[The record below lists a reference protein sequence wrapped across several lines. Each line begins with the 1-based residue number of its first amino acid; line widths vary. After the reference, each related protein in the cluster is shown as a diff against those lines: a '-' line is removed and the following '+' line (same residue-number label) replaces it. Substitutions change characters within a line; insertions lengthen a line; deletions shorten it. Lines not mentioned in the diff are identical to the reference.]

1 MHALLPVEHQR
12 RLMEFAT
19 FPYLT
24 AILLS
29 CVIGLLAI
37 LFIPDENPQA
47 VKWVSAVF
55 SGLTLL
61 FSVII
66 FLAYDKTSGGL
77 QFVEKIAWVPSMGIQ
92 YFNAVDG
99 FSLPMLL
106 LTGIVFF
113 TGVLTMWELKN
124 RVKEFFA
131 FYFLLV
137 TGVFGLFMSLDL
149 FFIFIWYDVSLF
161 PMYPLIAVWGSTRK
175 EYGAMKL
182 TLYLLAGSAL
192 ILPAIIFLHVQ
203 AGAAT
208 YDITTLMQPGTFSA
222 SDQKLAF
229 FLLYIGFGILA
240 AVWPFH
246 TWSPVGH
253 VAAPTAVSMVHA
265 GVLMKIGAFG
275 VLRIGMFL
283 CPEGWKF
290 WAPLMAT
297 VAVIGIV
304 YGAFVALSQTD
315 LKFVVGYSSVSHMG
329 IVGLGLATLTVDGL
343 SGAVFQMFAHGIMTA
358 LFFSAIGY
366 IYERT
371 HTRMI
376 PELGGLSRI
385 MPVASGYFILAALT
399 SIGVP
404 CLASFWGEL
413 MVFISAFQVY
423 PVAGVFAVG
432 GLVISALFI
441 LRVVQKAFYGPLNEK
456 FAHLSDVSFGL
467 GLPRMILVAVIV
479 LFGLFP
485 RILFDVI
492 DTAAVPFIRG
502 LP

>member
-1 MHALLPVEHQR
+1 
-12 RLMEFAT
+12 MEFSG

-24 AILLS
+24 AILFS
-29 CVIGLLAI
+29 CVTGLLAI
-37 LFIPDENPQA
+37 LWVPDENQKA

-55 SGLTLL
+55 SGLTLV
-61 FSVII
+61 FAVAV
-66 FLAYDKTSGGL
+66 FAQYDTARGGL
-77 QFVEKIAWVPSMGIQ
+77 QFVERAAWVPSLGVQ
-92 YFNAVDG
+92 YLNAVDG
-99 FSLPMLL
+99 FSLPMVL

-113 TGVLTMWELKN
+113 TGVLTMWELEH

-161 PMYPLIAVWGSTRK
+161 PMYPLIAIWGSTRK

-203 AGAAT
+203 AGAST
-208 YDITTLMQPGTFSA
+208 YDITALMRPGTFSA
-222 SDQKLAF
+222 ADQKFAF
-229 FLLYIGFGILA
+229 LLLYIGFGILA

-275 VLRIGMFL
+275 VLRVGMFL
-283 CPEGWKF
+283 CPEGWQF

-304 YGAFVALSQTD
+304 YGALVALSQTD
-315 LKFVVGYSSVSHMG
+315 LKYVVGYSSVSHMG
-329 IVGLGLATLTVDGL
+329 IVGLGLSTLTVDGL
-343 SGAVFQMFAHGIMTA
+343 SGAVFQMFAHGVMTA

-371 HTRMI
+371 HTKMI

-399 SIGVP
+399 AVGVP

-413 MVFISAFQVY
+413 MVFIAAFKVY
-423 PVAGVFAVG
+423 PVGGVCAVG
-432 GLVISALFI
+432 GLVLSALFM
-441 LRVVQKAFYGPLNEK
+441 LRVVQRAFYGPKNEK

-467 GLPRMILVAVIV
+467 GLPRLILAAVIV
-479 LFGLFP
+479 LFGLLP
-485 RILFDVI
+485 SILMDVI
-492 DTAAVPFIRG
+492 DTASAAFIRG